1 MTSTKT
7 IIEEI
12 RKLSARD
19 RRVVIKQ
26 LEQLKTES
34 TTVARRRLPATRGK
48 AKKRPYA
55 ALLELAGAA
64 HSNEVDVST
73 DKYRHIAAAY
83 ADTHDAT

>member
-1 MTSTKT
+1 MASTKT

-12 RKLSARD
+12 RQLSARD

-34 TTVARRRLPATRGK
+34 TTVAKRRPATSGK
-48 AKKRPYA
+48 AKNRPYA

-73 DKYRHIAAAY
+73 DKYRHLAAAY